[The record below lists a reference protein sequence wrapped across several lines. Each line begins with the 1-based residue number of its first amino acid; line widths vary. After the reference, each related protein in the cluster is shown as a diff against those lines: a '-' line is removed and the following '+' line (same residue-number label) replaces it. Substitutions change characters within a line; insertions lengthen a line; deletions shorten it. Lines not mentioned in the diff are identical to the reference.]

1 MGFAHDSST
10 LYRLPSDVTLKL
22 SDGSIDAHK
31 VILASVS
38 PVFESMFYGGFKEK
52 KSNKVDLPIE
62 NYKIMKLL
70 IDAVYKGSCELDSL
84 DDMIP
89 LMEVVD
95 RYQIN
100 KAPLQHMCGE
110 AVLSQLNSP
119 IENCCTL
126 LSKYAGLMSEESNK
140 KAADKVATIMDGDLE
155 SYYDEACQ
163 LPEEVVLPFL
173 QGSNI
178 DCSESFL
185 FDFLV
190 DWHDY
195 QTEKLGES
203 LQLASQLF
211 QCIRYSLIVPQILS
225 SKVVSCSQVDKQ
237 LLSKAYR
244 YIYTSCNPLG
254 VYGGDD
260 DSNDDDKELVE
271 QALKKPVH
279 SLKIE
284 WFGYDNVS
292 TTYNQ
297 ADKCKVSFNTKKVP
311 LSKYIMK
318 SSPLKNGVYAFSV
331 SNFTAQ
337 APFNREKFI
346 AVNITDQSD
355 AYLYTHPLKQGS
367 LVTFCVDGEELFLKL
382 IENNKVKSTVS
393 ASGTRPFR
401 VCICNLIIPDYQYQ
415 SNFRIDSYNY

>member
-1 MGFAHDSST
+1 MEGKRKNERTPSSSGSKRICLRNSMGFAHDSST
-10 LYRLPSDVTLKL
+10 LYRLPSDITLKL

-62 NYKIMKLL
+62 SYKTMKLL

-110 AVLSQLNSP
+110 AVLSQLDLSNYS
-119 IENCCTL
+119 TL
-126 LSKYAGLMSEESNK
+126 LSKYASLMSEESNK
-140 KAADKVATIMDGDLE
+140 KAANKVVTIIGGDLE
-155 SYYDEACQ
+155 SYYEEVCE
-163 LPEEVVLPFL
+163 LPEEVMLPLL
-173 QGSNI
+173 QESNI

-185 FDFLV
+185 FEFLV
-190 DWHDY
+190 DWYKY
-195 QTEKLGES
+195 QTEKLGTS
-203 LQLASQLF
+203 LQLVSQLF

-237 LLSKAYR
+237 LLSIAYR
-244 YIYTSCNPLG
+244 YIYTSCKPLG
-254 VYGGDD
+254 VYAGDD
-260 DSNDDDKELVE
+260 DDEELVE
-271 QALKKPVH
+271 HTSKKPVH

-284 WFGYDNVS
+284 WFGYDGVS

-297 ADKCKVSFNTKKVP
+297 ADKCKVTFNTKKVP

-318 SSPLKNGVYAFSV
+318 SSPLKDGIYTFSV

-337 APFNREKFI
+337 VPFNRD
-346 AVNITDQSD
+346 TS
-355 AYLYTHPLKQGS
+355 S
-367 LVTFCVDGEELFLKL
+367 LL
-382 IENNKVKSTVS
+382 
-393 ASGTRPFR
+393 
-401 VCICNLIIPDYQYQ
+401 
-415 SNFRIDSYNY
+415 